1 MIYLRRRH
9 NIIILLSKELFQEL
23 VTLEPPTGS
32 KRRIK
37 QMKRDKK
44 YNKEKK
50 RKEVNRKRALSPLFF
65 LQVYPNIKFMYKNLK
80 AKGPTRI
87 KKKA

>member
-1 MIYLRRRH
+1 MIYLRGRH
-9 NIIILLSKELFQEL
+9 NIAILLSKELFQEL

-44 YNKEKK
+44 YKKKK
-50 RKEVNRKRALSPLFF
+50 RK
-65 LQVYPNIKFMYKNLK
+65 
-80 AKGPTRI
+80 G
-87 KKKA
+87 KK